1 MMFVSYT
8 PLDAIGT
15 EVGLMLLT
23 KEVDSIWHGNFFG
36 DALLSIVVFLSLAKI
51 AMDGIIEHKY
61 ETALFEFARLAIVA
75 AFFAVTGSVTI
86 FSMNII
92 NFGYA
97 WQAAQNGDTIV
108 GDILNLVG
116 KEMNK
121 VTGRSETGYTYNIS
135 HPTSASIQAYGIP
148 LMAEIYA
155 IPSDLAYQISSIML
169 NPQKNATIDVSKMVL
184 NPSDLL
190 YTALVSWIKA
200 SPEPGAIY
208 KSFAK
213 CYAPKS
219 YKNLN
224 LSGKSMSCKKF
235 NQIWGQHAQNI
246 VNQIKQQ
253 GNVTKNA
260 LFPDENNI
268 ALLEDGRFQPGPNNK
283 VLLKEYLGREM
294 ALIDQNAKATQQLE
308 ATMGATQGTQPD
320 TSDSNEALNNVQQ
333 AASKVITTIT
343 LALSTVLSLKG
354 FLEDMMMTVQEYA
367 IAAMFILLPLVV
379 VVGLLPI
386 FGNNYKLILKY
397 AFSFFLIKLWIP
409 LYWFVYV
416 AMVNVSAILM
426 SSATPIHNGIHFIH
440 YGIQYAIT
448 TFVGQSAYANAIQYS
463 TPGFPQS
470 AAGQQIVSIANA
482 MAAASV
488 ANKFSAFNNIILSF
502 FAFAIPS
509 VLGSSATFLVGK
521 GMMEAGV
528 SAAAESMMF
537 SKKLFM
543 AAGKMA
549 TKAAFKGLKAAPGAA
564 MKAAKAAPGAA
575 KSAIGAAKAA
585 PGAIKNAPNTVR
597 NFMKD
602 RQYTKEFYKTDPLGS
617 FGKAVGMK
625 MKSST
630 EERRTQIARQGMTR
644 LQRKNDGTIAFYD
657 KNSNLTGIM
666 GKDGSLVHVNSLSA
680 EEKKNYAMDKN
691 MTFGVI
697 DMNSKEYVEARF
709 DDGKGITPIY
719 NEGRIGK
726 IKDEK
731 MIAKLEQMLN

>member
-1 MMFVSYT
+1 MFVSYT

-36 DALLSIVVFLSLAKI
+36 AALLSIVVFLSLAKI

-61 ETALFEFARLAIVA
+61 ETAIFEFARLSIVA

-86 FSMNII
+86 FSMNVI
-92 NFGYA
+92 NFSYA
-97 WQAAQNGDTIV
+97 WQAAQNGDTVV
-108 GDILNLVG
+108 GDILNFVG
-116 KEMNK
+116 KEINK
-121 VTGRSETGYTYNIS
+121 VTGNNVTGYTYNIS
-135 HPTSASIQAYGIP
+135 NPTSASIQAYGVP

-213 CYAPKS
+213 CYTPQS

-224 LSGKSMSCKKF
+224 LSGKTMSCNEF
-235 NQIWGQHAQNI
+235 NQTWGQYAQNI

-253 GNVTKNA
+253 GNVSKNA

-268 ALLEDGRFQPGPNNK
+268 ALLEDGRFQPNQNNST
-283 VLLKEYLGREM
+283 LLKEYLGKEM

-308 ATMGATQGTQPD
+308 ATMSATQGTQPD
-320 TSDSNEALNNVQQ
+320 TSPSNEGLNNVQQ

-426 SSATPIHNGIHFIH
+426 SSATPIHNGLHFIH

-448 TFVGQSAYANAIQYS
+448 TFVGQSAYASGITYS

-470 AAGQQIVSIANA
+470 ASGQQIVSIANA

-509 VLGSSATFLVGK
+509 VLGSSATFLVGR
-521 GMMEAGV
+521 GMMEAGAA
-528 SAAAESMMF
+528 AAAESLLF
-537 SKKLFM
+537 TKKLFF

-549 TKAAFKGLKAAPGAA
+549 TQVAAKGLKAGAGAA
-564 MKAAKAAPGAA
+564 WKG
-575 KSAIGAAKAA
+575 AKAA
-585 PGAIKNAPNTVR
+585 PGAIKAAPGAIRNAPDKVR
-597 NFMKD
+597 DFWKD
-602 RQYTKEFYKTDPLGS
+602 RQITKDLYGSKSVGSSAKALG
-617 FGKAVGMK
+617 VK
-625 MKSST
+625 MKKST
-630 EERRTQIARQGMTR
+630 TENITKAIGRGNVLVQDKEGGVSAY
-644 LQRKNDGTIAFYD
+644 YD
-657 KNSNLTGIM
+657 KNFNLRGIRE
-666 GKDGSLVHVNSLSA
+666 KDGTFLTASELSA
-680 EEKKNYAMDKN
+680 EERAQYALDVDRG
-691 MTFGVI
+691 FGVI
-697 DMNSKEYVEARF
+697 NTKTGDFVSAGFNRQADVVPRGVYGGGVYE
-709 DDGKGITPIY
+709 D
-719 NEGRIGK
+719 RIGK
-726 IKDEK
+726 IKDKEMLAQLNK
-731 MIAKLEQMLN
+731 MLK